1 MKKILIAVSLILASF
16 GMTNAQTT
24 ATNWTAQDCGSTNR
38 TLFTEL
44 DNGKIVVLVW
54 VMPCGSCINGA
65 KAAYNAAQSFATSNP
80 GRVLYYL
87 ADDLGDASCSDLS
100 TWITSNS
107 IGNLSNMTLFGNA
120 GNVIKES
127 DFGGTGMPHVVVI
140 GGTDHKIYY
149 NKKNSATNDQSG
161 ITTAISSAI
170 SATTSIAST
179 SNEVKLS
186 ISPNPV
192 HEIVTISSTKTIEK
206 IVVLSVTGEVIKE
219 VNFANGKTTQS
230 ITLSGIAAGI
240 YTIKVTDI
248 SGKLG
253 IQKIVKE

>member
-54 VMPCGSCINGA
+54 VMPCGSCVNGA
-65 KAAYNAAQSFATSNP
+65 KAAYNAVQSFAASNP
-80 GRVLYYL
+80 GKVLYYL

-107 IGNLSNMTLFGNA
+107 IGNLSNMTLFSNA

-140 GGTDHKIYY
+140 GGTDHRIYY

-161 ITTAISSAI
+161 ITTAISNAI
-170 SATTSIAST
+170 SATTGISSV
-179 SNEVKLS
+179 SNEVKFS
-186 ISPNPV
+186 VSPNPV
-192 HEIVTISSTKTIEK
+192 HETVTITSTKAIEK
-206 IVVLSVTGEVIKE
+206 VVVLSMTGQVIKE
-219 VNFANGKTTQS
+219 ETFTHGNNNPS
-230 ITLSGIAAGI
+230 IALSGIAAGV
-240 YTIKVTDI
+240 YTIKVTDV
-248 SGKLG
+248 SGKSG
-253 IQKIVKE
+253 IQKIVKK